1 MAVKKKVAKKKVA
14 KKAVKAVKK
23 APPAK
28 TIRQR
33 GNFRINEFIVYPT
46 HGVGQIAEINE
57 QEIAEHKLE
66 FFSIKF
72 KQERMMLK
80 VPVTNIKSM
89 GMRKLSEAKGITSAL
104 FIMRKPAKVKRTM
117 WSRRAQEYEQKI
129 TSGDIKLL
137 CEVVRDLH
145 RAEHQPEQSYSERQL
160 YEQAFARLVDE
171 VAATRKQTDEEATE
185 ALQLIL
191 NNPNRFDLEE

>member
-1 MAVKKKVAKKKVA
+1 MAAKKKAAKKKVA
-14 KKAVKAVKK
+14 KKAVKATPK
-23 APPAK
+23 PPAK

-33 GNFRINEFIVYPT
+33 ANFRINEFIVYPT
-46 HGVGQIAEINE
+46 HGVGQIVEINE

-89 GMRKLSEAKGITSAL
+89 GMRKLTEAKGVTTAL
-104 FIMRKPAKVKRTM
+104 AIMRKPAKVKRTM

-129 TSGDIKLL
+129 NSGDLKLL

-145 RAEHQPEQSYSERQL
+145 RADHQPEQSYSERQL
-160 YEQAFARLVDE
+160 YEQAFERLVDE
-171 VAATRKQTDEEATE
+171 VSATRKQTDEVATE
-185 ALQLIL
+185 ALHLIL